1 MTDFE
6 TEKSRLAK
14 QKELIGA
21 RLSDSA
27 TSVEIRKKEIIN
39 YREYL
44 WEQHG
49 HDVMPPEQLEEM
61 HRQEN
66 AYAAAANERERL
78 EELCSSPYF
87 ARIDFRED
95 GEKSDEQFYIGR
107 YGFIDEDMEMPVY
120 DWRSP
125 VASMFYD
132 YEYGKASYT
141 CPAGVINGVLSLK
154 RQFIIEDGEL
164 VSMFDSALEI
174 QDEILKRMLSS
185 GADGKMKNIVTTIQR
200 EQNMAIRDESADVL
214 VVTGGAGSGKT
225 SVALHRISYLLYR
238 HKETLGEENV
248 AVFSPSGTFL
258 GYIGDVLPSLGESNI
273 RRTTFQRFAGQLL
286 GRKTESF
293 FDYSELC
300 LGGHM
305 PEKRAK
311 YAREKGSEKF
321 ARFIAERADGISAS
335 GPKFSDVVFLGRRI
349 LTSGGLKA
357 DFLAQSPRLSIEE
370 RMVRLRNTFYEK
382 LAAIKTRRVEELKK
396 HLTEEKGEE
405 YFLSARELTAE
416 ARVAWTREFK
426 AAESEYNKINMID
439 ARKFYID
446 ALTDFFGKEAA
457 DDFAASAE
465 LRYEDAAP
473 LAAIKC
479 LLGQIKPVENI
490 RHAVVDE
497 AQDYTYMQLFAL
509 SLILRHAK
517 FTVLGDP
524 GQRVEALSDPIALD
538 KIGDIFSPRSV
549 ASRRLDRTYRST
561 LEITRYAASLIGADC
576 SGSIDRRGE
585 EPREMTAAAGT
596 ARLDKICEL
605 LGEFSRPG
613 KNGEPCVTTAVIT
626 RTRADA
632 RRLYDALSGRFELS
646 LADDADEAF
655 SQGAVVIP
663 ACLAKGLEFDSV
675 IVDAEFGED
684 ERNLQYV
691 CCTRALHRLA
701 VIKKSARHKTARN
714 MEDR

>member
-6 TEKSRLAK
+6 IEKNRLVK
-14 QKELIGA
+14 QKELIAA
-21 RLSDSA
+21 RLDDA
-27 TSVEIRKKEIIN
+27 GASVDIRKKEIIR
-39 YREYL
+39 YREYI

-66 AYAAAANERERL
+66 AYAAAATEREKL
-78 EELCSSPYF
+78 EELYGSPYF

-95 GEKSDEQFYIGR
+95 GETAGEQFYIGR

-200 EQNMAIRDESADVL
+200 EQNKAIRDESADVL

-238 HKETLGEENV
+238 HKETLAEENV

-258 GYIGDVLPSLGESNI
+258 GYIQDVLPSLGERNI

-286 GRKTESF
+286 GKKAESF

-305 PEKRAK
+305 PARRAK
-311 YAREKGSEKF
+311 YARAKGSEKF
-321 ARFIAERADGISAS
+321 ADFISSRAKVISER
-335 GPKFSDVVFLGRRI
+335 GPHFSDVVFLGRT
-349 LTSGGLKA
+349 LFTAGELEKA
-357 DFLAQSPRLSIEE
+357 FLAQSARLPVEE
-370 RMVRLRNTFYEK
+370 RMIRLRNMFYEK
-382 LAAIKTRRVEELKK
+382 LAAIKPRRVEELKK
-396 HLTEEKGEE
+396 HLTQEKGEE

-426 AAESEYNKINMID
+426 AAENEYNKRNMIN
-439 ARKFYID
+439 AHAFYRR
-446 ALTDFFGKEAA
+446 ALEEYFGKDAA
-457 DDFAASAE
+457 EDFEASAE
-465 LRYEDAAP
+465 LRYEDAAS
-473 LAAIKC
+473 LVAIKC
-479 LLGQIKPVENI
+479 LLGQIKPVDNI

-509 SLILRHAK
+509 SLLLRHAK
-517 FTVLGDP
+517 FTVLGDA
-524 GQRVEALSDPIALD
+524 GQRVDALSDPLD
-538 KIGDIFSPRSV
+538 LNSLGGIFAPRSV
-549 ASRRLDRTYRST
+549 GIRRLEKTYRST
-561 LEITRYAASLIGADC
+561 LEITRYSASLIGADC
-576 SGSIDRRGE
+576 SDSIDRHGE
-585 EPREMTAAAGT
+585 EPRVIT
-596 ARLDKICEL
+596 ARSDAQRLDMICSALAEY
-605 LGEFSRPG
+605 SHPG
-613 KNGEPCVTTAVIT
+613 QGGEPCSTTAVIT
-626 RTRADA
+626 RTLADA
-632 RRLYDALSGRFELS
+632 RRLRAALGDEYKIS
-646 LADDADEAF
+646 LIDDADASF
-655 SQGAVVIP
+655 GAGAVVIP

-675 IVDAEFGED
+675 IVDANFGD
-684 ERNLQYV
+684 NERNLEYV
-691 CCTRALHRLA
+691 CCTRALHRLT
-701 VIKKSARHKTARN
+701 VIKSPAQG
-714 MEDR
+714 